1 MAEVVEVL
9 VSGGNANPGPPL
21 GPALGPLGIN
31 IKQVVEAINA
41 ATTAY
46 AGMQVPVKVKVADD
60 KTFSVEVGTPPT
72 SSLLFTEVKVQK
84 GSGTPN
90 SAFIGNVTMDQ
101 LVKIARMKKPSTLA
115 TSLKAAVK
123 EAVGTCGS
131 VGITVDGKPAK
142 QAMAAIEAGEYDKA
156 LSVEY

>member
-9 VSGGNANPGPPL
+9 VSGGSANPGPPL

-31 IKQVVEAINA
+31 IKQVVDAINA
-41 ATTAY
+41 ATKAY

-60 KTFSVEVGTPPT
+60 KTFAVEVGTPPT
-72 SSLLFTEVKVQK
+72 SSLLLAELKAEK

-90 SAFIGNVTMDQ
+90 SAYVGNVTMDQ
-101 LVKIARMKKPSTLA
+101 VIKIARMKKPSTLA
-115 TSLKAAVK
+115 TSLKAAAK

-131 VGITVDGKPAK
+131 MGITVDGKPAK
-142 QAMAAIEAGEYDKA
+142 QAMAAIEAGEYDKV
-156 LSVEY
+156 LSAEY